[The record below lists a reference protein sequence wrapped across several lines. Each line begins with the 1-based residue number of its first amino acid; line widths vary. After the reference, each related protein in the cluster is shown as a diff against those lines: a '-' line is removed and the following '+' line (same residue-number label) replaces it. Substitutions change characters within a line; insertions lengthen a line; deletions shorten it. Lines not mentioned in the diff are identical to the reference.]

1 MAFAGWI
8 VATLVALSLAGV
20 IWVNGTLYGQNLQCR
35 RDLAIADGERAR
47 LTTFV
52 DTLRRR

>member
-8 VATLVALSLAGV
+8 IATLVALTLAGV

-35 RDLAIADGERAR
+35 RDLTMAEGERAR
-47 LTTFV
+47 LTIFV

>member
-1 MAFAGWI
+1 MACAGWI
-8 VATLVALSLAGV
+8 VATLVALSLAAV

-47 LTTFV
+47 LTILV
-52 DTLRRR
+52 DNLRRR